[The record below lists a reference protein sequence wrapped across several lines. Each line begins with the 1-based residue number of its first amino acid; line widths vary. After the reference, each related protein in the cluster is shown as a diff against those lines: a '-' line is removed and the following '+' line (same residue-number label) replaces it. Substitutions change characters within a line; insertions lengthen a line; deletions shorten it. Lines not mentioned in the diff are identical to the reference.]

1 MKESVKHS
9 FIGLIVAII
18 CQFSVY
24 LFFLPLLTIFLP
36 GFLEFIFSIFI
47 KNPITIAYAV
57 MITLILLLGFS
68 TYIIGSK
75 IVKKTS
81 IQGIIGLYVLQLFLV
96 TPLFLYIRTSSNW
109 EAMKDGQ
116 FVFGVIEVFPLSGIV
131 PLMSGITIDIL
142 RYFNRSKNNY

>member
-1 MKESVKHS
+1 MRGSVKHS

-36 GFLEFIFSIFI
+36 GLLEFIFSIFI

-68 TYIIGSK
+68 TYIIGNK

-81 IQGIIGLYVLQLFLV
+81 IQVIIGLYVLQLFLV

-116 FVFGVIEVFPLSGIV
+116 FVFGVIEVFPFAGLVSLSTGIV
-131 PLMSGITIDIL
+131 LDVL
-142 RYFNRSKNNY
+142 RALKTR

>member
-1 MKESVKHS
+1 MRESVKHS

-18 CQFSVY
+18 SQFSVY
-24 LFFLPLLTIFLP
+24 IFFLPLLTIFLP
-36 GFLEFIFSIFI
+36 GFLEFVFAIFI

-57 MITLILLLGFS
+57 MVTLILMLAFS
-68 TYIIGSK
+68 TYFIGYK

-96 TPLFLYIRTSSNW
+96 TPLFLYIRISSNW

-116 FVFGVIEVFPLSGIV
+116 FVFGVIDVFPLSGIV
-131 PLMSGITIDIL
+131 PLSTGIVLDVL
-142 RYFNRSKNNY
+142 RALKSR